1 MLINASHLAR
11 TLLVASLCA
20 ASAMASAEI
29 HRCKDDQG
37 QTVLSD
43 RPCGASTSVAPLE
56 STKVGSSVDR
66 LAAPDMHASHPQ
78 DGSQYDFIRQQ
89 NGRSERRSDKQ
100 AL

>member
-1 MLINASHLAR
+1 MSYTASNLLR
-11 TLLVASLCA
+11 TLLVTSLCA

-56 STKVGSSVDR
+56 STKVGSTVDR
-66 LAAPDMHASHPQ
+66 LSAPDMHASHPQ
-78 DGSQYDFIRQQ
+78 DGSQYDFIREQ
-89 NGRSERRSDKQ
+89 NGRSDRRSDKQ